1 MSSLDIFSHLLS
13 IFNFFLFICRSCLH
27 WRLFFCY
34 IYYKHF
40 HSITVI
46 HLKLKVTIFKKSN
59 TPSLYIGPGF
69 SLCFLIKKTKTTIN
83 GSRFCRKSLYPAL
96 HFFEDWGQW
105 NKALIDRLSHMVRSS
120 LPCYYYCYYWK
131 SCPRARSFI
140 HVHFSPSVQ
149 SSNVS
154 SPPLTEE
161 CVGLLCRLHTFNAQ
175 S

>member
-1 MSSLDIFSHLLS
+1 MNIAIFSISLPQFVIINFFIFCFYLVCIPRLLRLKTFLQLLTIYMSSLDIFSHLLS

-96 HFFEDWGQW
+96 HFFED
-105 NKALIDRLSHMVRSS
+105 
-120 LPCYYYCYYWK
+120 
-131 SCPRARSFI
+131 
-140 HVHFSPSVQ
+140 
-149 SSNVS
+149 
-154 SPPLTEE
+154 
-161 CVGLLCRLHTFNAQ
+161 
-175 S
+175 